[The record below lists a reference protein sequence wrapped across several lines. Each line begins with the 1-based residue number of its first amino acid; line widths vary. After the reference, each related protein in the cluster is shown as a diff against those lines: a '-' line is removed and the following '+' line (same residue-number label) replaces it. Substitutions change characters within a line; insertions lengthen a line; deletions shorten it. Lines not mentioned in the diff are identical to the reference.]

1 MIIECNDF
9 ILSFDKND
17 EALATV
23 YKNLIEYR
31 KNNGIGNVSESEVE
45 KNKITNP
52 LEQIKTLK
60 ELLDMDAITQEE
72 FDVKKKNY

>member
-31 KNNGIGNVSESEVE
+31 KIME
-45 KNKITNP
+45 
-52 LEQIKTLK
+52 LEMLVKVKLK
-60 ELLDMDAITQEE
+60 
-72 FDVKKKNY
+72 K